1 MVGCS
6 FTNSGVVGVIPVA
19 VPSIYTFGLINGVSL
34 DLLYRLGSLA
44 ADFILNKNSVRK
56 RLSLTLF

>member
-1 MVGCS
+1 MA
-6 FTNSGVVGVIPVA
+6 VGVIPVA